1 MSSQNIIDKYI
12 KISVILLSAGV
23 FAFWAFSADRPLFDH
38 FGFRQ
43 NQTAM
48 SAQSLK

>member
-23 FAFWAFSADRPLFDH
+23 FAFWAFSVDRPLIDH